1 MQKSLRRRGRR
12 AGDLDGVELVFDALG
27 VDRRHELEIMRR
39 SIAMLPPGA
48 SNALDREKA
57 MRILADLQDV
67 TGRLEALKRRLRELA
82 DEE

>member
-1 MQKSLRRRGRR
+1 MQKSLRRPGRR
-12 AGDLDGVELVFDALG
+12 AGDLDGIELVFDALG

-48 SNALDREKA
+48 RNALDREKA